1 MTRLIQVG
9 IGIST
14 IGLLLLLIGLF
25 PGLTGLEPTPGVGMV
40 QLLTILS
47 GLALFIFGALIYVKY
62 TFYSKYP
69 ATLVQVIGTRL
80 AMTGLLLSTLVGMAD
95 VLGYGSHGAQM
106 AEPNVFGTL
115 QAIGI
120 IASYT
125 VSCLGVLI
133 YALGGT
139 RDNDK

>member
-9 IGIST
+9 IGISA

-25 PGLTGLEPTPGVGMV
+25 PGLTGIKPTPGVGML
-40 QLLTILS
+40 QLITMLS
-47 GLALFIFGALIYVKY
+47 GLTFFIFGALMYVKY
-62 TFYSKYP
+62 TFYSKQP
-69 ATLVQVIGTRL
+69 STLIQMIGTRL
-80 AMTGLLLSTLVGMAD
+80 AMTGLLLSALVGLAD

-125 VSCLGVLI
+125 VSCLGVLV

-139 RDNDK
+139 RKED